1 MFVLYFLVLI
11 AEVIEA
17 TFSSTLEVLATSFE
31 VLATSF
37 EVATTLEV
45 FSSTLEVTV
54 ASFEVTVASFE
65 VAVASLE
72 TLARASVIV
81 VVVAA
86 SCGTCLVAT
95 TDVLAVFLEVGK
107 AAGMELE

>member
-31 VLATSF
+31 VATP
-37 EVATTLEV
+37 LEV
-45 FSSTLEVTV
+45 FSSTLEVT
-54 ASFEVTVASFE
+54 
-65 VAVASLE
+65 VASLE

-86 SCGTCLVAT
+86 SCRTCLVAT

-107 AAGMELE
+107 AVGMEFE

>member
-1 MFVLYFLVLI
+1 MFVLYFLVFI
-11 AEVIEA
+11 AEVVEA
-17 TFSSTLEVLATSFE
+17 TFSSTLEVLD
-31 VLATSF
+31 TSF
-37 EVATTLEV
+37 EVASTLEV
-45 FSSTLEVTV
+45 FSSTLEATV
-54 ASFEVTVASFE
+54 ASLE

-86 SCGTCLVAT
+86 SCRTCLVAT

-107 AAGMELE
+107 AVGMELE

>member
-31 VLATSF
+31 VAS
-37 EVATTLEV
+37 TLEV
-45 FSSTLEVTV
+45 FSSTLEATV
-54 ASFEVTVASFE
+54 ASLE

-86 SCGTCLVAT
+86 SCRTCLVAT

-107 AAGMELE
+107 AVGMELE

>member
-17 TFSSTLEVLATSFE
+17 TFSSTLEVF
-31 VLATSF
+31 ATSF

-45 FSSTLEVTV
+45 T
-54 ASFEVTVASFE
+54 
-65 VAVASLE
+65 VASLE

-86 SCGTCLVAT
+86 SCRTCLVAT

-107 AAGMELE
+107 AVGMEFE

>member
-31 VLATSF
+31 V
-37 EVATTLEV
+37 ATTLEV

-54 ASFEVTVASFE
+54 ASLE

-86 SCGTCLVAT
+86 SCRTCFVAT

-107 AAGMELE
+107 AVGMELDYDKR

>member
-17 TFSSTLEVLATSFE
+17 TFSSTLEVLASSFE
-31 VLATSF
+31 VATSF
-37 EVATTLEV
+37 EVASTLEV

-54 ASFEVTVASFE
+54 ASLE

-72 TLARASVIV
+72 TFARASVIV

-86 SCGTCLVAT
+86 SCRTCLVAT

-107 AAGMELE
+107 AVGMELE

>member
-11 AEVIEA
+11 AEVVEA
-17 TFSSTLEVLATSFE
+17 S
-31 VLATSF
+31 
-37 EVATTLEV
+37 

-54 ASFEVTVASFE
+54 ASLE

-86 SCGTCLVAT
+86 SCRTCLVAT
-95 TDVLAVFLEVGK
+95 TDVLAVFLIIIQRNRQRALAADLVVPHQRAVPGDAARLILDFLDCHVG
-107 AAGMELE
+107 LPY